1 MGLIA
6 GELDITVP
14 SVSFDA
20 VDQFIKDSKILHDLS
35 NFGKEEQ
42 IYFARN
48 NRQYPWD
55 RRVLE
60 TLGKPVYDYRNI
72 DPFNSIIDIID
83 SLPIIKETRVI
94 LLLSQRE
101 QNNYDFNFHFDRDN
115 QYGFRICFGLDTNKT
130 FLEMAALK
138 SEFKQYGEN
147 LNKIEDY
154 MVEDTVHKLIPS
166 RPNTVFCIKGNTYPH
181 RVPITNSV
189 QRFVV
194 IVRGDLTSI
203 DNLKFLTRIDE

>member
-6 GELDITVP
+6 GELDIAVP
-14 SVSFDA
+14 NVSFDA
-20 VDQFIKDSKILHDLS
+20 VDQFIKDSKLMHDLS

-42 IYFARN
+42 VYFHRN
-48 NRQYPWD
+48 KRHYPWD

-72 DPFNSIIDIID
+72 NPFNSIKDIID
-83 SLPIIKETRVI
+83 ALPIVKETRVI

-101 QNNYDFNFHFDRDN
+101 QSNYDFNYHFDRDN

-130 FLEMAALK
+130 FLEMASLK
-138 SEFKQYGEN
+138 PEFRAHGEG

-154 MVEDTVHKLIPS
+154 MVEDAVHKLIPT
-166 RPNTVFCIKGNTYPH
+166 RANTVFCIKGNKYPH
-181 RVPITNSV
+181 RVPITSSV
-189 QRFVV
+189 QRFVI
-194 IVRGDLTSI
+194 IVRGDLVSI
-203 DNLKFLTRIDE
+203 DNLKFLNRIDE